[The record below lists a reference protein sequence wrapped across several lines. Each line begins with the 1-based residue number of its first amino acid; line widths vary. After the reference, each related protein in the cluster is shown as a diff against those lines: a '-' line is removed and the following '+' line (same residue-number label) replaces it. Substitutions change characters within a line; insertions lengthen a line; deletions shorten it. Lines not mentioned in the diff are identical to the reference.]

1 MKNLAQGLIAAALVL
16 FCTSQALC
24 LDIVKMRNG
33 SVFEGEIVGETEEQ
47 IQLKTKM
54 GVVGLSREEID
65 TVERDVDLNA
75 EFERR
80 FADARTAD
88 EFYKL
93 GLWCEGYEH
102 DSQAHRCYEKAVE
115 IMPDHKASRIKLGHK
130 EHHGKW
136 FTEEEYNREV
146 RGLVL
151 HNGEWIPK
159 ADKEKL
165 DAGFVKVD
173 GKWVL
178 RKDDPAE
185 SEPRHT
191 ARKEPTHKKKARKG
205 WKPTP
210 IFTMDEYKDTAADC
224 SWEQRKTVT
233 TEHYIIYTNVKDKY
247 VQKYKAMVESLYEK
261 LCKVFNFKGKMPY
274 KFKICIY
281 NSRQEFVRVTRKAGA
296 GGFYT
301 PAQKT
306 LQVFHGWIPQLESG
320 TQQVIQHEGTHQFQD
335 MVMKNMMR
343 SPIWLLEGLAVFF
356 ESSVFDE
363 DGSIHIG
370 AIPKKRLEDLQKAIK
385 GGKYVKLATLIS
397 TPQSRFGV
405 FHYNHAWSLIYWL
418 VYTSKNNQK
427 VFNNYWIQC
436 CEGGDSRSS
445 SGFLKTIGI
454 PIEDLE
460 GHWKEWV
467 LILDPDDM
475 PEDVKEKSK
484 KFSRKFNS

>member
-1 MKNLAQGLIAAALVL
+1 MNRLPLGIITAAVIVL
-16 FCTSQALC
+16 WASPAYS
-24 LDIVKMRNG
+24 LDIVKMRSG
-33 SVFEGEIVGETEEQ
+33 SVFEGEIVGESDEQ
-47 IQLKTKM
+47 IQFKTKM
-54 GVVGLSREEID
+54 GVVGLSKEEID
-65 TVERDVDLNA
+65 SIERDVNLEA
-75 EFERR
+75 EFDRR
-80 FADARTAD
+80 FQKAKTAD

-102 DSQAHRCYEKAVE
+102 ETQAHRCFEKAIEVT
-115 IMPDHKASRIKLGHK
+115 PDHKPSRIKLGHK
-130 EHHGKW
+130 EHKGKW

-151 HNGEWIPK
+151 HEGEWIPK

-178 RKDDPAE
+178 RENAPAE
-185 SEPRHT
+185 TH
-191 ARKEPTHKKKARKG
+191 ARRTNKKEPVHKKKSGKG

-224 SWEQRKTVT
+224 SWDQRKTLT
-233 TEHYIIYTNVKDKY
+233 TEHYIIYTNIKDKY
-247 VQKYKAMVESLYEK
+247 ADKYKAMVERLYEK
-261 LCKVFNFKGKMPY
+261 LCKVFNFKGQMPY

-281 NSRQEFVRVTRKAGA
+281 NSKREFDRVTGKRGA

-363 DGSIHIG
+363 DCNIHIG

-385 GGKYVKLATLIS
+385 GGKNLTLSALIS
-397 TPQSRFGV
+397 TPQARFSV

-427 VFNNYWIQC
+427 VFNNYWVQC
-436 CEGGDSRSS
+436 CEGGDSRNS

-454 PIEDLE
+454 PIQDLE

-467 LILDPDDM
+467 LILAPEDM

-484 KFSRKFNS
+484 KFSKKWNS